1 LYAVSRSGHQRLIAP
16 LPGTFGVQDATPD
29 GRLLLAH
36 SVLSGTLSFSPGPNL
51 KETDLYWHDLSSL
64 SDISRDGKAL
74 LFAEGG
80 DATRAGEDW
89 VTYFRHTDGSPA
101 VRSGPG
107 YPLEIS
113 PDGKWALVLGSSRS
127 PSQSVLLP
135 TGTGET
141 RQLIHDAIH
150 HQGAAW
156 TPDGKRIVFAGN
168 EPGHRL
174 RYYVQSLDGGPPRA
188 ITAENVSYSNI
199 DPVVISPDGRFVAV
213 AGLDGSITLYPLD
226 GGVARA
232 VPKGAEGF
240 TPLRWCEGNSL
251 MIYQGGNVPARI
263 LRLDVATAA
272 KAPWRELSPNSKTGL
287 AGFASVRVGA
297 DCHSSAYSV
306 WYQPS
311 ELWIADGLR

>member
-74 LFAEGG
+74 LFAEGA
-80 DATRAGEDW
+80 DAARAGEDF
-89 VTYFRHTDGSPA
+89 VTYLRRTDGSPA
-101 VRSGPG
+101 VRLGPG

-113 PDGKWALVLGSSRS
+113 PDGKWALVLGSSRA
-127 PSQSVLLP
+127 PSQLVLLP

-141 RQLIHDAIH
+141 RQLTHDAIH

-156 TPDGKRIVFAGN
+156 TPDGKRIVFVGN

-188 ITAENVSYSNI
+188 ITPENVSHFAS
-199 DPVVISPDGRFVAV
+199 DPVAISPDGRSVAV

-232 VPKGAEGF
+232 VPKGVEGF
-240 TPLRWCEGNSL
+240 EPLRWCQGNSL
-251 MIYQGGNVPARI
+251 MVFQAGNVPVKI
-263 LRLDVATAA
+263 LRLDVVTGE
-272 KAPWRELSPNSKTGL
+272 KAPWRELVPNSKTGL
-287 AGFASVRVGA
+287 VGIPLVRVGA
-297 DCHSSAYSV
+297 DCQSSAYTAL
-306 WYQPS
+306 YRPS
-311 ELWIADGLR
+311 DLWIADGLR